1 LAVWVYLSVP
11 TRQTLV
17 KMEEGGPLAV
27 RLGVDDSIG
36 QGSISSTVAVAVA
49 VAAAVAAAAS
59 IRDAQEEAA
68 IAI

>member
-1 LAVWVYLSVP
+1 
-11 TRQTLV
+11 
-17 KMEEGGPLAV
+17 MEEGGPLAV